1 LLYKSCSTQKTP
13 EPKNTEEVGQKKQLR
28 TIWEIVFSRVKF
40 YANILLFPRKPIF
53 LMSKNTIFCHYT
65 RTKLI
70 IIRIINYSLIQILH
84 HHKIIHFMS
93 VTYSQAIQR

>member
-13 EPKNTEEVGQKKQLR
+13 EPKNAEEVGQKKQLR

-53 LMSKNTIFCHYT
+53 LMRKILFFCHYT
-65 RTKLI
+65 CTKLI
-70 IIRIINYSLIQILH
+70 INRVIEITSPTACNDASARLCKASLYL
-84 HHKIIHFMS
+84 
-93 VTYSQAIQR
+93 